1 MITANK
7 NVGARV
13 LVVDDELSIRKLLEH
28 GLSGYGYMVTSVTNG
43 RDTLEMVTH
52 VNPNVILLD
61 ITLQSEPNGLE
72 LCRQLRE
79 MTRTPIIMLTVRD
92 EKPIRLAA
100 FKIGADDYITKPFDM
115 DELDARIYAVLRRTT
130 MEETRSPRSEIHI
143 HDLSIDLISR
153 RVTLGG
159 EYVHLTPK
167 EYELLH
173 LLASHPGRVITFGT
187 LLDKVWGKTN
197 SPNSEHIVRVYI
209 NLLRKKLK
217 DDPSSTQKPHYIF
230 NEPGVGYRFADL

>member
-1 MITANK
+1 MNTPNK
-7 NVGARV
+7 NVGVRV
-13 LVVDDELSIRKLLEH
+13 IVVDDELAIRKLLEH
-28 GLSGYGYMVTSVTNG
+28 GLSGYGYLVTSVTNG
-43 RDTLEMVTH
+43 TDALEMIAH
-52 VNPNVILLD
+52 LNPNIILLD

-115 DELDARIYAVLRRTT
+115 DELDARIYAVLRRTM
-130 MEETRSPRSEIHI
+130 MEETHSPRSEVHI

-153 RVTLGG
+153 RITLAG
-159 EYVHLTPK
+159 EFVHMTPK

-173 LLASHPGRVITFGT
+173 LLATHPGRVITFGT
-187 LLDKVWGKTN
+187 LLHKVWGDTD
-197 SPNSEHIVRVYI
+197 SPNPEHIVRVYI
-209 NLLRKKLK
+209 NMIRKKLK